1 MPRRGHGEG
10 TLYWDEGRQRW
21 IVEVTTG
28 YTPRGKRI
36 KVRRHARTKTDAR
49 TKLRELRR
57 TVEDGLPIE
66 PQSYTVSD
74 AVEDWLRS
82 GLRGRS
88 DGTIEK
94 NTIWARS
101 HVNPALGG
109 RKLRELSADDVD
121 RWLDEE
127 AAHLSTDSLRQI
139 YSVLKRTVDHAQA
152 RDKVKRNVVSLC
164 NIPRGRPGRRS
175 KSLSLDQARAVLDAA
190 EQDDSVVGDYIV
202 VSLTTGARTEEA
214 RALAWDL
221 VDLVGTQTAGL
232 EAPPSIAVWR
242 SVRESRDTK
251 TEKSRRTLKAP
262 ERAVRALGRQRKRQL
277 LQRARSGTRWQETG
291 LVFTT
296 RDGTQLDARNVRRS
310 FKRIVQRAGL
320 DPEKW
325 TPRELRH
332 SFVSLLSNHAGL
344 SIEEIA
350 RLVGHATTSV
360 TQNVYRFELRPMLIE
375 GADAMDRLLAGSDDE
390 CPSD

>member
-10 TLYWDEGRQRW
+10 TLYWDERRQRW
-21 IVEVTTG
+21 VVEVTTG
-28 YTPRGKRI
+28 YSPRGKRI
-36 KVRRHARTKTDAR
+36 KVRRHAKTKTEAR

-57 TVEDGLPIE
+57 TIEDGLPIE
-66 PQSYTVSD
+66 PVSYTVAE

-82 GLRGRS
+82 GLRARS
-88 DGTIEK
+88 NGTIEK

-101 HVNPALGG
+101 HVIPALGS

-127 AAHLSTDSLRQI
+127 AEHLSTDSLRQI

-164 NIPRGRPGRRS
+164 SVPKGRPGRRS

-190 EQDDSVVGDYIV
+190 ELDDSVVGDYIV

-221 VDLVGTQTAGL
+221 VDLVGRRTSGL
-232 EAPPSIAVWR
+232 ETPPSIAVWR
-242 SVRESRDTK
+242 SVRETRDTK

-262 ERAVRALGRQRKRQL
+262 ERAVRALERQRKRQME
-277 LQRARSGTRWQETG
+277 QRRRSGTSWQETG

-296 RDGTQLDARNVRRS
+296 RHGTQLEARNVRRS
-310 FKRIVQRAGL
+310 FKRIVQKAGL
-320 DPEKW
+320 DPEEW

-344 SIEEIA
+344 SVEEIA

-360 TQNVYRFELRPMLIE
+360 TQKVYRFELRPMIIE
-375 GADAMDRLLAGSDDE
+375 GADAMDRLLGTSNNE